1 MEIPRTSKRC
11 RRFTHAGLCIA
22 KISRSSTREALVGG
36 YVAASEYRGEFE
48 QTRKSAARL
57 INADAAEIA
66 LVDSATTA
74 WFRAFYS
81 VNLSPGGCGADVSC

>member
-1 MEIPRTSKRC
+1 MS
-11 RRFTHAGLCIA
+11 AGCVLQKYQEVLA
-22 KISRSSTREALVGG
+22 REALVGG

-74 WFRAFYS
+74 WFGPFTASIY
-81 VNLSPGGCGADVSC
+81 LLGMWC

>member
-1 MEIPRTSKRC
+1 MPGCVLQKYQEVL
-11 RRFTHAGLCIA
+11 A
-22 KISRSSTREALVGG
+22 REALVGG
-36 YVAASEYRGEFE
+36 YVAASEYRSEFE
-48 QTRKSAARL
+48 QTRKSAVRL

-81 VNLSPGGCGADVSC
+81 VNLSWDVVLTSFRVRR